1 MNFETGPFFAA
12 SVALISSGLL
22 DRRLAVIAW
31 ATCGRDAAL
40 RRPRVAA
47 GHDPSFGR
55 RSAPSLPCGSSVS
68 FGIQPFHV
76 ISDAGLERI
85 AGLIA
90 KSTPN
95 AGEIRLGKILVV
107 RVRVLDV
114 SRFDV
119 RASGAVQHSDQV
131 VARASLCA

>member
-12 SVALISSGLL
+12 SVALISSGPF

-40 RRPRVAA
+40 GRPRVAA
-47 GHDPSFGR
+47 GHDLSFGR
-55 RSAPSLPCGSSVS
+55 RSAPSLPCRSSVS

-76 ISDAGLERI
+76 IGHAGFERE
-85 AGLIA
+85 ARLVA
-90 KSTPN
+90 KSLAN
-95 AGEIRLGKILVV
+95 AGEIRLGKILVM

-114 SRFDV
+114 IRFEI
-119 RASGAVQHSDQV
+119 RA
-131 VARASLCA
+131 